1 LTATGNILTALG
13 LAALAGGML
22 FFGVVMAP
30 LVFVKLP
37 PDVAGPFIRAA
48 FPFYYAYIIIS
59 GTLAACGF
67 LLIRQRVSAI
77 MLFAVVGLT
86 YFLWFWF
93 LPHLEVMR
101 LTGDAAGFD
110 FGHKVSVWLNGAELI
125 VAVGLLVQ
133 FALRK

>member
-1 LTATGNILTALG
+1 
-13 LAALAGGML
+13 ML

-48 FPFYYAYIIIS
+48 FPFYYAYIIVTA
-59 GTLAACGF
+59 TLAACGF
-67 LLIRQRVSAI
+67 LLRRQRVSAI
-77 MLFAVVGLT
+77 MLLAVVALT
-86 YFLWFWF
+86 YWLWFWF

-101 LTGDAAGFD
+101 LAGDTAGFD

-125 VAVGLLVQ
+125 AAVGLLVKN
-133 FALRK
+133 ALR

>member
-1 LTATGNILTALG
+1 LTAAGNILTALG
-13 LAALAGGML
+13 LGALAGGML

-48 FPFYYAYIIIS
+48 FPFYYAYIIVTA
-59 GTLAACGF
+59 TLAACGF
-67 LLIRQRVSAI
+67 LLRRQRVSAI
-77 MLFAVVGLT
+77 MLLAVVALT
-86 YFLWFWF
+86 YWLWFWF

-101 LTGDAAGFD
+101 LAGDTAGFD

-125 VAVGLLVQ
+125 AAVGLLVKN
-133 FALRK
+133 ALR

>member
-1 LTATGNILTALG
+1 LTATGNILTVLG

-48 FPFYYAYIIIS
+48 FPFYYAYIIV
-59 GTLAACGF
+59 TATMAVCGF
-67 LLIRQRVSAI
+67 ILIRQRISA
-77 MLFAVVGLT
+77 LALLGVVALT
-86 YFLWFWF
+86 YWLWLWF

-101 LTGDAAGFD
+101 LAGDTAGFN
-110 FGHKVSVWLNGAELI
+110 FGHKVSVWLNGVELLAS
-125 VAVGLLVQ
+125 VVLLVRT
-133 FALRK
+133 ALR

>member
-1 LTATGNILTALG
+1 MG

>member
-1 LTATGNILTALG
+1 MAKTGNILTALG
-13 LAALAGGML
+13 LAALVGGML

-30 LVFVKLP
+30 LVFLKLS

-48 FPFYYAYIIIS
+48 FPFYYAYIVVS

-67 LLIRQRVSAI
+67 LLLRQRVSAI
-77 MLFAVVGLT
+77 VLFAVVALT

-101 LTGDAAGFD
+101 LAGDAAGFD
-110 FGHKVSVWLNGAELI
+110 FGHKVSVWLNGAALI
-125 VAVGLLVQ
+125 AAVGLLVRT
-133 FALRK
+133 ALK